1 MKWGYMNKIEAESKI
16 RKYEEKTE
24 SEFESLKKKWEDDKP
39 DSVYFPLLQGLEAT
53 IHLGML
59 SPAFSSG

>member
-24 SEFESLKKKWEDDKP
+24 SEFESLKKKWEEGDFLWKLKQK
-39 DSVYFPLLQGLEAT
+39 S
-53 IHLGML
+53 IRI
-59 SPAFSSG
+59 